1 MFADAEFIYDTHSVM
16 KVMYVCVSVRIYIYI
31 YVHIAVPRHISHA
44 TFQ

>member
-1 MFADAEFIYDTHSVM
+1 MFADAEFIYDTQCDESN
-16 KVMYVCVSVRIYIYI
+16 VCLCVRMYIYV